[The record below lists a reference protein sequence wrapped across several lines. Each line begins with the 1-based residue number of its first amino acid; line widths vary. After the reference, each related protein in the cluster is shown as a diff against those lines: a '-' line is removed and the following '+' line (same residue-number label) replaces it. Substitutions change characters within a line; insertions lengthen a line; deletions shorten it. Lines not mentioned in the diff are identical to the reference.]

1 MMTQDQSHFEAQQMS
16 QDEDD
21 DDHDSSHSEGATGKA
36 SFTQMI
42 VQ

>member
-1 MMTQDQSHFEAQQMS
+1 MMTQDQSLFEAQQMS

-36 SFTQMI
+36 SLLK
-42 VQ
+42 